1 MACKSQ
7 KVNENTYLFCKKKK
21 IKKKQDGEFST
32 EIYTLT

>member
-7 KVNENTYLFCKKKK
+7 KVNENTYLFCKKK
-21 IKKKQDGEFST
+21 IKKKEDGEFST